1 MSSIST
7 TVPKKR
13 AFPSRQTKKQL
24 ISFYCPANQGERS
37 FRDKVNKILRRLNN
51 TVGAHKKHYIERTE
65 LIVIIDELGLPDKYT
80 YADITW
86 FPASKI

>member
-7 TVPKKR
+7 TVPKKI

-24 ISFYCPANQGERS
+24 TSFYCPEKQGERS

-51 TVGAHKKHYIERTE
+51 TAEAHKKHYIERTE
-65 LIVIIDELGLPDKYT
+65 LVVIIDELGLPDKYT
-80 YADITW
+80 YEDIPW
-86 FPASKI
+86 FPRHRI